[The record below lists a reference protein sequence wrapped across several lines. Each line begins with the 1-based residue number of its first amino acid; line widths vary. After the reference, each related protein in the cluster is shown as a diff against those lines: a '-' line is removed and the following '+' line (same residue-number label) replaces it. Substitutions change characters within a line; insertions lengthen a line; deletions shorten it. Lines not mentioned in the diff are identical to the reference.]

1 MRTLTPHEK
10 RTLRMA
16 TAGLAIYLG
25 VFAGWQG
32 WRYGEQRRSEYQKLV
47 KETEAFKLHVQPYE
61 PKALVVTKLMES
73 FRLDPARLSRTSL
86 VAEASAAIQKAA
98 LTGGIQ
104 LGPVRE
110 TPARPSAKELAS
122 IQLEG
127 TGPVPAVMALL
138 HRVERLGY
146 PLIADSIQ
154 LTPET
159 TKPGQVKLKI
169 TIVILDFEQ
178 WKSEEKPH
186 A

>member
-10 RTLRMA
+10 RTLRLA
-16 TAGLAIYLG
+16 TAGIAIYLC
-25 VFAGWQG
+25 VFAGWQS
-32 WRYGEQRRSEYQKLV
+32 WRYGEKRRSEYQKLV
-47 KETEAFKLHVQPYE
+47 REAEAFKLHVQPYE
-61 PKALVVTKLMES
+61 HKALVVTKLMDT

-98 LTGGIQ
+98 MTGGIQ

-110 TPARPSAKELAS
+110 IPARPSAKELAS

-127 TGPVPAVMALL
+127 IGPVPAVMALL
-138 HRVERLGY
+138 HRVESLGC
-146 PLIADSIQ
+146 PLIADSVQ

-159 TKPGQVKLKI
+159 TKPGQVKVKM
-169 TIVILDFEQ
+169 TIVILDYEQ